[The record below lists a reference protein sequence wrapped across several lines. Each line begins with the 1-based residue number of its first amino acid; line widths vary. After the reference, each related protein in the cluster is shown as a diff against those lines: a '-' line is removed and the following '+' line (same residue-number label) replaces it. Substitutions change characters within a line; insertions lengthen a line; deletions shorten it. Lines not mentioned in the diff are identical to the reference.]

1 MKENQNSY
9 ESLKS
14 DIKETGISLFLVG
27 GLILFAIV
35 VLTIIVAV
43 KNSGLDTGLKSLI
56 IIGLVTVLAL
66 VTINGKFRMWILG
79 GWLILLVAIVALPM
93 IALGL
98 YLMYSAFKG

>member
-1 MKENQNSY
+1 MKENPNSY

-66 VTINGKFRMWILG
+66 VTFNGNFRMWILG
-79 GWLILLVAIVALPM
+79 GWLILLVAIVVLPM

-98 YLMYSAFKG
+98 YFMYSAFKG

>member
-14 DIKETGISLFLVG
+14 DIKETGLSLFLVG

-66 VTINGKFRMWILG
+66 VTFNGKFRMWILG
-79 GWLILLVAIVALPM
+79 GWLILLVSIVALPM

-98 YLMYSAFKG
+98 YFMYSAFKG